1 MIKSHNVDRQ
11 ERLMVKVAFNF
22 QSPHKNKAY
31 IDARRHYT
39 MKVDISEAIKIDK
52 ETIITESFRLRSLVV
67 IKKMFG
73 SKIDSSLS
81 YRVGENFAMLR
92 IGDSTLRVSYSF
104 NEKNEL
110 DVLDNSMHI
119 PASRILE
126 IIKQEDNES

>member
-22 QSPHKNKAY
+22 PSPHKNKAY

-52 ETIITESFRLRSLVV
+52 ETIITENFRLRSLVV